1 MKEIDLVQAMASWI
15 NLAYTA
21 GQWWITVTT
30 ALIVA
35 TYFAA
40 KHIPPWFFA
49 LIVLLY
55 ILTAISVVFEVSD
68 YSVQAYSYAV
78 RLSEFRTANHI
89 RLNQLEPG
97 TILGPINSFINYAVF
112 ALGSISAAAYSYIH
126 WRSAR
131 SAETSAPT
139 APSRATSVD

>member
-1 MKEIDLVQAMASWI
+1 MKEIDLIQAMASWI

-21 GQWWITVTT
+21 ANWWITVTT

-40 KHIPPWFFA
+40 KHIPAWFFA

-55 ILTAISVVFEVSD
+55 LLTAISVVFEVSD
-68 YSVQAYSYAV
+68 YSVQAYSYGV
-78 RLSEFRTANHI
+78 RLAELRAASHI

-97 TILGPINSFINYAVF
+97 TVLGPINSFVNYAVF
-112 ALGSISAAAYSYIH
+112 VLGSISAVAYSYIH
-126 WRSAR
+126 WRRAR
-131 SAETSAPT
+131 SSETSAPT
-139 APSRATSVD
+139 APSSGRSVD